1 MELLQFDFQK
11 AARQAA
17 ELEALAEKMKSLA
30 CSRYEDTIQTL
41 SGAWQGTS
49 ADTYMKKAKILQDK
63 MERNADDLRRTAEA
77 LRTVAQIVRNAEIR
91 AEELARQRMDRT

>member
-30 CSRYEDTIQTL
+30 CSRYEDTTL

-49 ADTYMKKAKILQDK
+49 ADTYMKKAKILQEK

>member
-1 MELLQFDFQK
+1 
-11 AARQAA
+11 
-17 ELEALAEKMKSLA
+17 
-30 CSRYEDTIQTL
+30 
-41 SGAWQGTS
+41 
-49 ADTYMKKAKILQDK
+49 MKKAKILQEK